1 MSLIE
6 PVPGSVCRQVLLHL
20 WGKSGRIEN
29 VYVGD
34 GIFLLSIQGSHSSFP
49 AAVYDDHLDPFYF
62 CHVLYPKEVP
72 RLGSCPLCD
81 GAEMGAIMS
90 QGRLSH
96 EECSAILRGSSSHKT
111 TSALCAQVTVKQ

>member
-1 MSLIE
+1 MSLTE
-6 PVPGSVCRQVLLHL
+6 PIPGSVCSQVLLLL
-20 WGKSGRIEN
+20 WGKSGGIEG

-49 AAVYDDHLDPFYF
+49 AAAYDDRLDPFYF

-72 RLGSCPLCD
+72 SLESCPSCD

-96 EECSAILRGSSSHKT
+96 EEPSAILRGSGSHKT
-111 TSALCAQVTVKQ
+111 TSALCAQATVKQ